1 MTVLQRRIKY
11 KGQEI
16 LLHVS
21 GEYVGNSSFAVFQEK
36 DPRLPIADM
45 NKWRVLHVA
54 SGHSIGLYS
63 NKLAAQLVGI
73 FCSKQEGLDRIEIQ
87 AEWQQY
93 RPAILDYIKSHLLP
107 NDFIPRG
114 DEFL

>member
-11 KGQEI
+11 KGQEM
-16 LLHVS
+16 LLDVS
-21 GEYVGNSSFAVFQEK
+21 GEYVGNSSFAIFQEK
-36 DPRLPIADM
+36 DPRLPIMDL

-63 NKLAAQLVGI
+63 NKLAAYLVAL
-73 FCSKQEGLDRIEIQ
+73 FCSKQKGLDCIETQ

-93 RPAILDYIKSHLLP
+93 RPAILQYIHSNLLVG
-107 NDFIPRG
+107 DFIPRG
-114 DEFL
+114 DELL